1 MKWFRRGQRT
11 ITFPGALVLD
21 EGLWNLAEI
30 LKLWLEIGGEKS
42 TWGWGENISKNR
54 EVKRIMLKEKRLVWC
69 Y

>member
-11 ITFPGALVLD
+11 ITFPGALVSD

-42 TWGWGENISKNR
+42 TWGWGESISENR
-54 EVKRIMLKEKRLVWC
+54 EVKRSMLKQKRFVWC